1 MLKTP
6 TFTQE
11 QLAFVKANKDT
22 MSRHEIAEKL
32 GMQFWIV
39 ANNMSM
45 LGITRRQRHAPKP
58 IELYSLCPILGIK
71 WWNL

>member
-1 MLKTP
+1 MQTKQ

-11 QLAFVKANKDT
+11 QLAFVKANKNK
-22 MSRHEIAEKL
+22 MSRQEIAEKL

-39 ANNMSM
+39 ASNMST
-45 LGITRRQRHAPKP
+45 LGITRRQRHAPKVLEP
-58 IELYSLCPILGIK
+58 YSLCPILGIK